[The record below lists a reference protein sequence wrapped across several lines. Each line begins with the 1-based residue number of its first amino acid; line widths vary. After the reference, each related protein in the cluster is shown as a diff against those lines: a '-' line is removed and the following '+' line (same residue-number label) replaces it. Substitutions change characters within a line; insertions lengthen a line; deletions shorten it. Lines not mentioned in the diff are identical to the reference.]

1 MIRFEPANPQAQ
13 QEQALAVNPANQ
25 RRRRALAEALAASA
39 PKTVQNT
46 GQGLA
51 MMGMQAAGGF
61 LDGMTERREQAAEQQ
76 RRVALADGLIGSF
89 GDQLPG
95 NMNRDQFR
103 NFAIANPEGAA
114 KMGFEMLQ
122 SRLRPQERFV
132 DETLPDGRRVQRSS
146 LTGEIRVVPSD
157 VLTQKAEEQKVRIA
171 EAQRLNPFVERA
183 AGNMANRFDKL
194 ASSAQVAAGNANNFQ
209 MLREL
214 NKLAPTG
221 PLQGRL
227 AELVPNATTA
237 GAAFTAIVNQIA
249 PTLRVEGSGATSDM
263 EMNLF
268 MQSLPRLR
276 NTPQTNEAL
285 IGFMERK
292 AQLDIQRGTLAQRAL
307 RREIL
312 PAEAERE
319 LERLNSVSLLTPE
332 IRGALGIPEPQ
343 PQGGPPQPQGTPTA
357 PVPTQGPPQ
366 GQPVPQGQ
374 PQPQQAPP
382 PITLDALDAEIM
394 RKQQI
399 LEQQQRAQQSQ
410 MGVAP

>member
-1 MIRFEPANPQAQ
+1 MINFQPANPQ
-13 QEQALAVNPANQ
+13 EQPQLAVNPANL

-61 LDGMTERREQAAEQQ
+61 LDGMNERREQQAEQQ
-76 RRVALADGLIGSF
+76 RRLATADALVGSF
-89 GDQLPG
+89 GDKLPG
-95 NMNRDQFR
+95 NMNREQFR
-103 NFAIANPEGAA
+103 NFALGNPEMAA
-114 KMGFEMLQ
+114 KMGIEMLQ
-122 SRLRPQERFV
+122 SQLRPQERFV
-132 DETLPDGRRVQRSS
+132 DETIDGRRVQRSR
-146 LTGEIRVVPSD
+146 LTNEIKVVPSD
-157 VLTQKAEEQKVRIA
+157 LLTPEV
-171 EAQRLNPFVERA
+171 EAQKKRLQPNQFADRA

-194 ASSAQVAAGNANNFQ
+194 ATSAQAAAGNAGNFQ

-227 AELVPNATTA
+227 AELMPNATTA

-292 AQLDIQRGTLAQRAL
+292 AQLDVQRGTLAQRAL
-307 RREIL
+307 RGEMSS
-312 PAEAERE
+312 ADAERE
-319 LERLNSVSLLTPE
+319 LEKLNSVSLLTPE
-332 IRGALGIPEPQ
+332 IRTALGIPEPQ
-343 PQGGPPQPQGTPTA
+343 PQGGQPPPA
-357 PVPTQGPPQ
+357 PVQ
-366 GQPVPQGQ
+366 GQPQGQ
-374 PQPQQAPP
+374 PQPQQAPQQ
-382 PITLDALDAEIM
+382 AETMIEIPGIGPVPLSAAQAEM
-394 RKQQI
+394 ERQM
-399 LEQQQRAQQSQ
+399 QQQRQSQ
-410 MGVAP
+410 MGVSP